1 MLIRVH
7 FKNGGK
13 IHKLYET
20 PFLYFDRTQK
30 LYFSAL
36 SGSKLSKSPYEDA
49 LSLLSFITKYLTE
62 TTPPLLGP
70 MHGNL
75 TCILLPHEDCTQH
88 YIQFNFLEFGA

>member
-1 MLIRVH
+1 MFVIGYLVSSETS

-36 SGSKLSKSPYEDA
+36 SGSKLSKSPHEDA

-62 TTPPLLGP
+62 TTPPLLG
-70 MHGNL
+70 
-75 TCILLPHEDCTQH
+75 T
-88 YIQFNFLEFGA
+88 YAW